1 MTYSAYIDVIVPLNL
16 PKALTYAVP
25 EHLVTLLQPGIRVVV
40 PLGAKKKY
48 AGIIV
53 RVHQEEPLE
62 YSAKEIESVID
73 EYPVVTEKQLHFWNW
88 ISEYYL
94 CSIGEVMLSALPPG
108 LKFDNEVQYALYD
121 DTNPESGYFELE
133 EKNIL
138 FEIAMNG
145 EITLEEIQKKV
156 KAKNIHSL
164 LKKLLDAKA
173 IFAQDSIK
181 QRFKPKI
188 QTFLSTSLTL
198 SQWEEALQQT
208 HQKYPKQ
215 HEVLIQFLQQSDQL
229 TKSISKRDFL
239 SNAHLSLSV
248 LSTIVKKGWLHEDKR
263 IVDRLPESLL
273 PSVQI
278 PPMSEAQQSAY
289 NQIIDHWRELPNVL
303 LYGATGSGKT
313 TVYAHL
319 IQEQLAL
326 GKQILF
332 LLPEIA
338 LTTQIVKRL
347 KEYFGIRAGVYHSGY
362 SGNERTETWSKIIAF
377 QPGEYDIIIGARS
390 ALLLPFERLGL
401 IIVDEEH
408 DASYKQQDPAPRYHG
423 RDAAIMLAQKHQAK
437 VLLGSATPSLESYRN
452 ATQKRYGLVQLLE
465 RYGNK
470 PLPQVQLVN
479 LINERKERK
488 VQGSLSDTLIEEIGK
503 TLDAQQ
509 QVILFQNRRGYTP
522 QWQCQTCGWIPKCTR
537 CDVSLTYHKFN
548 HHLGCHYCGYK
559 THPPQHCDT
568 CKSNDIKMLG
578 AGTEKIEEEIASL
591 FPDVTIQ
598 RLDGDTTK
606 NKNSH
611 SEIIERFQNGEIQI
625 LIGTQMV
632 TKGLDFGN
640 VTLVGI
646 IHADRLL
653 AFPDFRAIERSF
665 QIMVQVAGRAG
676 RGDNPGKVLIQT
688 TQPEH
693 WIYPMVMQQQYE
705 PFYEKEIQERY
716 QFAYPPFIRI
726 VQLTLKNKNE
736 KELEETTQVIAQLL
750 KQTFLEGVLGPEKPF
765 VSKVNLYHIRIITI
779 KLSNG
784 KNLLNDKLKIKKI
797 VDGLKVQ
804 PPHHKTRINLDVD
817 PQ

>member
-1 MTYSAYIDVIVPLNL
+1 MTYSAYIDVIVPLNI

-25 EHLVTLLQPGIRVVV
+25 DHLTTMLQPGIRVVV

-53 RVHQEEPLE
+53 RVHDEAPNE
-62 YSAKEIESVID
+62 YTAKEIDALID

-88 ISEYYL
+88 IADYYL

-108 LKFDNEVQYALYD
+108 LKFDNEIQYALYD
-121 DTNPESGYFELE
+121 ETQPESERFSLE
-133 EKNIL
+133 EKSIL
-138 FEIAMNG
+138 LEIAMNG
-145 EITLEEIQKKV
+145 QMTLEEIQKKV
-156 KAKNIHSL
+156 KSKNIHAFIKNL
-164 LKKLLDAKA
+164 LNSKV
-173 IFAQDSIK
+173 IYAQDSIK

-188 QTFLSTSLTL
+188 QSFLHAAISIE
-198 SQWEEALQQT
+198 QWQVVMQDT
-208 HQKYPKQ
+208 IQKHPKQ
-215 HEVLIQFLQQSDQL
+215 HAALLHFLQQSENL
-229 TKSISKRDFL
+229 NRSIAKRAFVHHSNASIS
-239 SNAHLSLSV
+239 V
-248 LSTIVKKGWLHEDKR
+248 LQTMIKKGWLVEEKR
-263 IVDRLPESLL
+263 MVDRLSEALL
-273 PSVQI
+273 PSIEI
-278 PPMSEAQQSAY
+278 PTMSFAQENAFKE
-289 NQIIDHWRELPNVL
+289 IREQWNETPNVL
-303 LYGATGSGKT
+303 LHGATGSGKT
-313 TVYAHL
+313 TIYAHL
-319 IQEQLAL
+319 IKEQLAN

-338 LTTQIVKRL
+338 LTTQIVQRL
-347 KEYFGIRAGVYHSGY
+347 KEYFGVRAGVYHSGY
-362 SGNERTETWSKIIAF
+362 SGNERTETWSKVIAF

-401 IIVDEEH
+401 IVVDEEH

-423 RDAAIMLAQKHQAK
+423 RDSAIMLAQLHEAK

-452 ATQKRYGLVQLLE
+452 ATQKRYGLVKLLE
-465 RYGNK
+465 RFENK
-470 PLPQVQLVN
+470 PLPQIHLVN
-479 LINERKERK
+479 LVEERKAKRI
-488 VQGSLSDTLIEEIGK
+488 QGSLSDTLIEAINRCIEAK
-503 TLDAQQ
+503 Q

-559 THPPQHCDT
+559 THPPHHCDT

-578 AGTEKIEEEIASL
+578 AGTEKIEEEITGL
-591 FPDVTIQ
+591 FPDVIIQ

-653 AFPDFRAIERSF
+653 AFPDFRAVERSF

-676 RGDNPGKVLIQT
+676 RGENHGNVLIQT

-693 WIYPMVMQQQYE
+693 WIYPMVTQHQYE

-716 QFAYPPFIRI
+716 QFAYPPFVRI

-736 KELEETTQVIAQLL
+736 KELEETTQVVTQLL

-779 KLSNG
+779 KLANG
-784 KNLLNDKLKIKKI
+784 KNLTFDKQKIKKLI
-797 VDGLKVQ
+797 DGLKVQ
-804 PPHHKTRINLDVD
+804 PPHHKTRINIDVD